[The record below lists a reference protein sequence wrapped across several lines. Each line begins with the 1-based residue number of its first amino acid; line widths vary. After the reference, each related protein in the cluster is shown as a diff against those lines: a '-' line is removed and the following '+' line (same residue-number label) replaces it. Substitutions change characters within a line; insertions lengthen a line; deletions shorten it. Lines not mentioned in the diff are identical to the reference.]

1 MKSGILSSIYVVV
14 MIVMFG
20 SPVLGEVFLPGTQP
34 KEAGAKFG
42 KIKTC
47 KMCHSKTGAGEAD
60 PYFSWEGGMMAQAVR
75 DPIYRAT
82 LTIANQDVD
91 GVGEFCWRCHTPSGW
106 LEGRSTPADGSQ
118 LKPEDVHGV
127 RCDACHRLVDP
138 VGDEAK
144 KLVKDVPPGY
154 GNAMMVVDPENNM
167 HGPYGDGEGKKP
179 HGVVKS
185 EFHASG
191 ELCGVCHDVSNP
203 LFAKD
208 VKTQKPYAFGH
219 VERTFSEWSLSA
231 FANKG
236 SEGTCQSCHYKVV
249 EGGAKAARFKS
260 KKRDYFVTHGAAGG
274 STWVQDAVAYI
285 WKGEVNKD
293 ALDAG
298 KRRAEAL
305 LKTAAKLD
313 IRFEGKEKAVLRIT
327 NLTGHKLPT
336 GYPEGRR
343 MWVNAVFVDAGGKIL
358 KEIGAYGE
366 TDDTVNGKAVKGM
379 TLLDPEGTTVYESL
393 PAISKEQAKK
403 TGKPAGPSFHFV
415 LNDFIAK
422 DNRIPPEG
430 FVNSKFKEHLCE
442 PIGATYAD
450 GQNFDDVE
458 LALPGGCAKVKV
470 RLMYQSM
477 SWEYLKFLVE
487 ENKTDDWG
495 RKLYDAW
502 KNTGKCPPTVIAEI
516 EAEVNP
522 SW

>member
-1 MKSGILSSIYVVV
+1 MKSWICGLLYVVSIIAFFSSAV
-14 MIVMFG
+14 I
-20 SPVLGEVFLPGTQP
+20 GEVFLPGSQP
-34 KEAGAKFG
+34 EEAGIKFG
-42 KIKTC
+42 KIKSC
-47 KMCHSKTGAGEAD
+47 KMCHSKTGAGASD

-91 GVGEFCWRCHTPSGW
+91 GVGEFCWRCHTPKGW

-118 LKPEDVHGV
+118 LEPEDIHGV
-127 RCDACHRLVDP
+127 RCDVCHRLADP

-154 GNAMMVVDPENNM
+154 GNAMMVADPVNVM
-167 HGPYGDGEGKKP
+167 RGPYGDGTGKMP
-179 HGVVKS
+179 HKVVKS

-191 ELCGVCHDVSNP
+191 QLCGVCHDVSNP
-203 LFAKD
+203 LLAKD
-208 VKTQKPYAFGH
+208 VKTQKPYEFGH

-231 FANKG
+231 FADKG
-236 SEGTCQSCHYKVV
+236 AEGSCQSCHYKVV

-260 KKRDYFVTHGAAGG
+260 KKRDHFVTHGAVGG
-274 STWVQDAVAYI
+274 STWVQDATAYI
-285 WKGEVNKD
+285 WKDDVNKA

-298 KRRAEAL
+298 KKRAEAL

-313 IRFEGKEKAVLRIT
+313 IRFDGEKAVLRIT

-343 MWVNAVFVDAGGKIL
+343 MWVNATFVDAKGKVI
-358 KEIGAYGE
+358 KEVGAYGE
-366 TDDTVNGKAVKGM
+366 KDDTVNGKPVKAM
-379 TLLDPEGTTVYESL
+379 TLLDAECTTVYESL
-393 PAISKEQAKK
+393 PALSQEQAKK

-415 LNDFIAK
+415 LNDIIAK

-430 FVNSKFKEHLCE
+430 FVNSKFDEHLCGTV
-442 PIGATYAD
+442 GATYAD
-450 GQNFDDVE
+450 GQNWDDIE
-458 LALPGGCAKVKV
+458 LALPEGCAKVKV
-470 RLMYQSM
+470 KLMYQSM

-495 RKLYDAW
+495 TKLYDAW
-502 KNTGKCPPTVIAEI
+502 ENTGKCPPTVIAEI
-516 EAEVNP
+516 EAEAKGHL
-522 SW
+522 